1 MSCTIFKLPYKH
13 IGQGCSKCKQ
23 TEIMRWYVRCLSD
36 AIPTCRMEVNR
47 RQCWSFRFYWT
58 WYCWVFVWVYGC
70 GGETI
75 ATQRQ
80 MTALFVVHGVIRSTQ
95 RSVYP
100 RTVSVCHVITL
111 ETTSGPRTRCM
122 TSLND
127 HSVGT
132 SCDVTG
138 TETLEVWYIGY
149 DTQYHLWWHIFAHK
163 DNFFLIC
170 GSCQN
175 ESYLSYY
182 IAKLITL
189 TRVIYIINHKQIT
202 VFRVI
207 VYRLCTWHAI
217 CQSS

>member
-1 MSCTIFKLPYKH
+1 MSCTIFKLPCKH

-80 MTALFVVHGVIRSTQ
+80 MTALFVVRGVIRSTQ
-95 RSVYP
+95 RSIYP

-132 SCDVTG
+132 SCVVTD

-149 DTQYHLWWHIFAHK
+149 DAQYHLNVW
-163 DNFFLIC
+163 
-170 GSCQN
+170 
-175 ESYLSYY
+175 Y
-182 IAKLITL
+182 
-189 TRVIYIINHKQIT
+189 VIYDDIFLLIKTTFFFNLWILIHVKMKVIYHIILQNWS
-202 VFRVI
+202 
-207 VYRLCTWHAI
+207 CWHA
-217 CQSS
+217 

>member
-1 MSCTIFKLPYKH
+1 MSCTIFKLPCKH

-132 SCDVTG
+132 SCVVTD

-149 DTQYHLWWHIFAHK
+149 DAQYHLNVWYAIYDDIFLLIK
-163 DNFFLIC
+163 TTFFFNLWILIHV
-170 GSCQN
+170 
-175 ESYLSYY
+175 
-182 IAKLITL
+182 KMK
-189 TRVIYIINHKQIT
+189 VIYHIILQNWS
-202 VFRVI
+202 
-207 VYRLCTWHAI
+207 CWHA
-217 CQSS
+217 